1 MSALK
6 VTATVLVVA
15 GALVLLFG
23 SFSYVKAI
31 HRGELGPFEVAVK
44 ERQTVNVPIWAGVG
58 LVLAGGLMFVPRR
71 RG

>member
-6 VTATVLVVA
+6 VTAMVLVAA

-31 HRGELGPFEVAVK
+31 HRGEVGPFELALK
-44 ERQTVNVPIWAGVG
+44 ERQTVNLPIWAGVG
-58 LVLAGGLMFVPRR
+58 LVLAGGLMLVSRR
-71 RG
+71 RS